1 MTMKNLLAIVAL
13 AAAPLFVDCAAAQQP
28 ADPNE
33 RIQKLVTLKYI
44 EPNVVTNLLRDFGVD
59 IRWDPRSKV
68 VALTGRRANVMTA
81 EDAIKQ
87 LDVPNSAQKNLDM
100 TVYFV
105 IATDQSNVTGTPI
118 PGDLQSTVSTLKSTF
133 PFKNYAL
140 LDTLSLRTR
149 SGVEASTSGQFGS
162 RMTYFRVGSAT
173 LESEGGSIRLNR
185 LSAGLRNPV
194 SGGQGKIEYV
204 DTGVTTEVVDVKE
217 GQKLVIGRSSLDGP
231 STAIFLVLVT
241 KVVQ

>member
-1 MTMKNLLAIVAL
+1 MKKLLAL
-13 AAAPLFVDCAAAQQP
+13 AALVTAPVLLEPAAAQQA

-44 EPNVVTNLLRDFGVD
+44 EPYVVSSLLRDFGVD
-59 IRWDPRSKV
+59 IRSDPRSKV
-68 VALTGRRANVMTA
+68 IALTGRRANVMTA

-87 LDVPNSAQKNLDM
+87 LDVPGTAQKDIDM

-105 IATDQSNVTGTPI
+105 IGSEQSNVTGTPI
-118 PGDLQSTVSTLKSTF
+118 PADLQSTVSTLKSTF
-133 PFKNYAL
+133 PFKTYAL

-149 SGVEASTSGQFGS
+149 TGVTASTSGQYGG
-162 RMTYFRVGSAT
+162 RITYFRLGSAT
-173 LESEGGSIRLNR
+173 VEPEGGSIRLDR
-185 LSAGLRNPV
+185 LSAGLRNPIN
-194 SGGQGKIEYV
+194 GGQGKVEYV

-241 KVVQ
+241 KIVQ

>member
-1 MTMKNLLAIVAL
+1 MKNLWAIAALVLAPAFL
-13 AAAPLFVDCAAAQQP
+13 ELAAAQQP
-28 ADPNE
+28 PDPNE

-44 EPNVVTNLLRDFGVD
+44 EPDILGTLLRDFGID
-59 IRWDPRSKV
+59 IRWDPRSRV
-68 VALTGRRANVMTA
+68 VALAGRRANVMTA

-87 LDVPNSAQKNLDM
+87 LDVSGSGQKNIEM

-105 IATDQSNVTGTPI
+105 IAADQSNVTGTPI

-149 SGVEASTSGQFGS
+149 SGVGASTSGQFGG
-162 RMTYFRVGSAT
+162 RITYFRVGSAT
-173 LESEGGSIRLNR
+173 VESEGGSIRLNR

-194 SGGQGKIEYV
+194 NGGQGKVEYV

-231 STAIFLVLVT
+231 STAIFLVLLT
-241 KVVQ
+241 KIVQ

>member
-1 MTMKNLLAIVAL
+1 MKNLLVIVAL
-13 AAAPLFVDCAAAQQP
+13 AAAPLFVKCAAAQQP
-28 ADPNE
+28 ADPNNE
-33 RIQKLVTLKYI
+33 VIHKLVTLKYV
-44 EPNVVTNLLRDFGVD
+44 EADVVGNLLHFFGVD
-59 IRWDPRSKV
+59 MRWDQRSNV
-68 VALTGRRANVMTA
+68 ISLTGRRANIMTA

-87 LDVPNSAQKNLDM
+87 LDVPGAAQKNLDM

-105 IATDQSNVTGTPI
+105 LATDQSNLTGTPI
-118 PGDLQSTVSTLKSTF
+118 PGDLQSTVSTLKNTF

-149 SGVEASTSGQFGS
+149 SGVGASTSGQFGS

-173 LESEGGSIRLNR
+173 VESEGGSIRLNR